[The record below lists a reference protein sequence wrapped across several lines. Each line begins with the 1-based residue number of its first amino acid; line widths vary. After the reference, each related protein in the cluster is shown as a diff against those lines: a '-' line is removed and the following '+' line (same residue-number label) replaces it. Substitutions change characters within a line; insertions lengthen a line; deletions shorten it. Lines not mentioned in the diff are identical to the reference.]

1 MNGCGG
7 GEEAGKLPGK
17 LQEES
22 VSAGRTQGLEV
33 GVRRQ

>member
-7 GEEAGKLPGK
+7 GEEAGK